1 VYITD
6 VMAQQRQLRI
16 LRRYCPPN
24 AAFALE
30 GCRRGLDCTP
40 FLASTVLRAE
50 ARLRRRF
57 SMATATA
64 TRVQIAPDNTGL
76 LNLKQSKETAQKA
89 SDLIQQDMQVGLTA
103 SHIVP

>member
-1 VYITD
+1 
-6 VMAQQRQLRI
+6 
-16 LRRYCPPN
+16 
-24 AAFALE
+24 
-30 GCRRGLDCTP
+30 
-40 FLASTVLRAE
+40 
-50 ARLRRRF
+50 
-57 SMATATA
+57 MATATA